1 MVTQMVTIGQ
11 GTNNAVINVPL
22 KSIDLA
28 KWFFSL
34 TDAEYRA
41 CSSGHNGMVQGRLP
55 SGKRVAVSVE
65 TIGGNFI
72 VNNFIEDLA
81 QRDHVRTV
89 SNSVMWIGGPDGT
102 FSVLVKVTWELKI
115 AAESAQSCRLT
126 CNVTAETADMTF
138 LSMLQNLQSSD
149 SDPTHEHFISE
160 TPLFAAD
167 IEKKARSGIFIKE
180 GEEK

>member
-1 MVTQMVTIGQ
+1 MAAQQMVTIGQ
-11 GTNNAVINVPL
+11 GSNNAVINVPL

-34 TDAEYRA
+34 KDEEYRA

-72 VNNFIEDLA
+72 VNNFIEDLV

-89 SNSVMWIGGPDGT
+89 SSSVMWIGGPDGT

-115 AAESAQSCRLT
+115 AAVSAQSCMLT

-138 LSMLQNLQSSD
+138 LATLQNLPPSD
-149 SDPTHEHFISE
+149 SDSTQEHFIGE
-160 TPLFAAD
+160 TPFFAAD
-167 IEKKARSGIFIKE
+167 IEKKARLGIVN
-180 GEEK
+180 